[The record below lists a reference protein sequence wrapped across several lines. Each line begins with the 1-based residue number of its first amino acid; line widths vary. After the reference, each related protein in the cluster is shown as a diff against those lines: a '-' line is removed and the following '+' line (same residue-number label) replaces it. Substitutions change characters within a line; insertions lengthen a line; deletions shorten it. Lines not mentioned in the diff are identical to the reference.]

1 MAGGWLDVDRDGDL
15 CEALGFIRHEDR
27 DAAVGAGA
35 IEPPRASPSFGPS
48 GTSGTGTSSIDS
60 AAAAD
65 AAKGSYSFV
74 LMADMKA
81 IRLAAVQTALPDH
94 PELVLDL
101 LAFALQPESGY
112 PGRIMGVRPERQRID
127 PVEAEGFTRDA
138 RLRHGPARYGDGGL
152 PLADV
157 LASRAYGPDHRN
169 TVLTEAFARSLC
181 YNAGPIDRGGAAA
194 LFEEIERESG
204 ASVRAVW
211 RPTAANFFGR
221 VSAAY
226 LDDLFKGLLERDDA
240 DQGFRTWK
248 AMKKGEK
255 AQAME
260 RIFNARETDVWTVT
274 PEQRARIDAWV
285 PDCA

>member
-1 MAGGWLDVDRDGDL
+1 MDRDGDL
-15 CEALGFIRHEDR
+15 CEALGFIRPEDR
-27 DAAVGAGA
+27 EDAVAAGA
-35 IEPPRASPSFGPS
+35 IEPPRASPSFSPG
-48 GTSGTGTSSIDS
+48 GTSGTSSS
-60 AAAAD
+60 AAPIP
-65 AAKGSYSFV
+65 AKGPYSFALV
-74 LMADMKA
+74 DDMRA
-81 IRLAAVQTALPDH
+81 IRLAAVQTALLDH

-101 LAFALQPESGY
+101 LAFALQPESGT
-112 PGRIMGVRPERQRID
+112 PGRIMAVRPERQRID
-127 PVEAEGFTRDA
+127 PVEAEGFTRDP
-138 RLRHGPARYGDGGL
+138 RLRDGPSRFGDGGI
-152 PLADV
+152 PLADF
-157 LASRAYGPDHRN
+157 LAFRAHGPEHRN
-169 TVLTEAFARSLC
+169 TVLTEAFARTLC
-181 YNAGPIDRGGAAA
+181 YNAGPSGRGGAAA

-226 LDDLFKGLLERDDA
+226 LDDLFKTLLERDDA

-260 RIFNARETDVWTVT
+260 RIFNEPEQDVWTVT
-274 PEQRARIDAWV
+274 TEQRARIDAWV